1 MCSALKNRE
10 FSNLTELAEDIFK
23 QLDGKIVM
31 GVPIGVGKAT
41 HMINAFYRVAK
52 ANPQYSLE
60 INSALSLNRPK
71 LKTDLERRLLE
82 PFFDRQFKDLPELE
96 FANDVLEKKLPANI
110 NVVEFYFKPGEVLKN
125 PEAQQY
131 ALSSNYTHVPR
142 DLLSRGC
149 NVICQ
154 MITKKDNGGH
164 TRYSLGS
171 NPDVTLDVHRLM
183 HEYTAADGKPR
194 FMLGQVN
201 TQMPFMPNDAE
212 VTADF
217 FEYIHDDPALYSPI
231 FAAPYAPISPVDH
244 MIGLYTSLLIKDEGS
259 LQIGIGSLGD
269 AVVNSLL
276 VRHSH
281 NDVYRQLA
289 DKTDALKRFP
299 CIEKDGGLEPFE
311 KGLYGNTEMLVPGY
325 MALKKGGVL
334 KRKVYD
340 DEHIQQLVNDGLD
353 PNQVSMQ
360 WLDGLQNL
368 DKITPHLTEH
378 HVDYLK
384 KWGILNKQ
392 IGYLNEQLT
401 LEGESVEANLNNT
414 TSRAWIEKH
423 ALGTKINGATL
434 VHAGFFVGGHGFY
447 DDLRN
452 MPEEELSEFNMTSV
466 MFTNQIKGNEAL
478 KLKQMKNSRFIN
490 TCMKTTLAGASASD
504 GLADGKVVS
513 GVGGQ
518 FNFVTMGH
526 DLPESRS
533 ILMMRSTRRRG
544 ADAVSNIVFNYGH
557 VTVPRHM
564 RDIVIT
570 EYGIA
575 DLRAKTDQ
583 EIIDELLKVT
593 DSRFQDELIQKAK
606 KAGKLR
612 ADYKLPESAKHNT
625 PEALSA
631 FLAEFKEHYQPF
643 PFGCDLTEQEVVI
656 GGALK
661 QLKTNVDKKWPLV
674 KALLSKVTPERRME
688 TKEHLERLGLY
699 KAKGIKQKLLRKLVI
714 SVLPTQLESDT

>member
-1 MCSALKNRE
+1 MCSALKNKE
-10 FSNLTELAEDIFK
+10 FSNLTELAEDVFK
-23 QLDGKIVM
+23 QLNGNIIM
-31 GVPIGVGKAT
+31 GIPIGVGKAI
-41 HMINAFYRVAK
+41 HMINAFYAVAK
-52 ANPQYSLE
+52 ANPHYKLE

-71 LKTDLERRLLE
+71 LKTELEKRLLE
-82 PFFDRQFKDLPELE
+82 PFFDRQFKDLPELD
-96 FANDVLEKKLPANI
+96 FANDVLAKKLPANV

-125 PEAQQY
+125 PEAQQF

-154 MITKKDNGGH
+154 MITKKTEAGK

-183 HEYTAADGKPR
+183 HEYSAADGKPR

-212 VTADF
+212 IDLDF
-217 FEYIHDDPALYSPI
+217 FEYVHDDPALYSPI
-231 FAAPYAPISPVDH
+231 FATPYAPISPVDH
-244 MIGLYTSLLIKDEGS
+244 MIGFYTSLLIKDEGS

-276 VRHSH
+276 VRHNY
-281 NDVYRQLA
+281 NDSYRQLVE
-289 DKTDALKRFP
+289 KTNALKRFP
-299 CIEKDGGLEPFE
+299 AIATDGALDPFE
-311 KGLYGNTEMLVPGY
+311 HGLYGNTEMLVPGY

-340 DEHIQQLVNDGLD
+340 DEDIQQLVNEGLN
-353 PNQVSMQ
+353 PNIVSLA
-360 WLDGLQNL
+360 WLDGLIKL
-368 DKITPHLTEH
+368 GRITPHLTKQ
-378 HVDYLK
+378 HVDYLQQ
-384 KWGILNKQ
+384 WGVLTDQ
-392 IGYLNEQLT
+392 LSYQDEQLI
-401 LEGESVEANLNNT
+401 LDNESIEANLNNDAT
-414 TSRAWIEKH
+414 RQWIETK
-423 ALGTKINGATL
+423 ALGKKIKGATL

-447 DDLRN
+447 DELRN
-452 MPEEELSEFNMTSV
+452 MPEEELNELKMTSV
-466 MFTNQIKGNEAL
+466 MFTNQIKGNETL
-478 KLKQMKNSRFIN
+478 KLRQMKNARFIN

-526 DLPESRS
+526 EFPDSRS

-544 ADAVSNIVFNYGH
+544 TEAVSNIVFNYGH

-564 RDIVIT
+564 RDIVVT

-583 EIIDELLKVT
+583 EIIIELLKIT
-593 DSRFQDELIQKAK
+593 DSRFQNELMKKAK

-612 ADYKLPESAKHNT
+612 SDYQLPEYATHNT
-625 PEALSA
+625 PEALNA
-631 FLAEFKEHYQPF
+631 FLSEVEEHYQAF
-643 PFGCDLTEQEVVI
+643 PFGCDLTEQEVLI
-656 GGALK
+656 GGALR
-661 QLKTNVDKKWPLV
+661 QLKANVDKKWPLI
-674 KALLSKVTPERRME
+674 KALFTKVTPERRME

-699 KAKGIKQKLLRKLVI
+699 KAKGIKQKILRKLVI
-714 SVLPTQLESDT
+714 SVLPSEL